1 MSFLKRLFRQRT
13 KRVTITICGLDNA
26 GKTTIVRY
34 LVAGEYKSTV
44 PTMGVNREIID
55 LPNLQMDIF
64 DLGGQL
70 DFRGIWPEINEKSDG
85 LVYVVDASDYIRLDE
100 SKEIFYNIINAQI
113 NPLIPVLILLNKC
126 DLEERLSRSE
136 FINAFD
142 LPSLGNIKWACFV
155 TSAITGEGIYDAFR
169 WFIDAFQ
176 E

>member
-44 PTMGVNREIID
+44 PTMGVNREVID

-70 DFRGIWPEINEKSDG
+70 DFR
-85 LVYVVDASDYIRLDE
+85 
-100 SKEIFYNIINAQI
+100 
-113 NPLIPVLILLNKC
+113 
-126 DLEERLSRSE
+126 
-136 FINAFD
+136 
-142 LPSLGNIKWACFV
+142 
-155 TSAITGEGIYDAFR
+155 
-169 WFIDAFQ
+169 
-176 E
+176 